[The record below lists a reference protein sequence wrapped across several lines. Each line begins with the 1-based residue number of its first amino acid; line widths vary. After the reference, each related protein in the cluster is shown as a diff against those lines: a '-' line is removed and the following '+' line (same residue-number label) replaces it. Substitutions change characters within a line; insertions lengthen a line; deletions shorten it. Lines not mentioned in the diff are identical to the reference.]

1 MSELFKQ
8 KKLLAVLATI
18 AVLAAA
24 FIWVL
29 LSSGP
34 LAKIKIVVTEVQEQQ
49 LKPALFGIGT
59 VEARNTYRI
68 ASNTVGRAAT
78 LNVDVGETVEAGEI
92 LGIID
97 VVDLDEK
104 INAQAALV
112 ESNKAQ
118 LNEAQARLD
127 YTSKQAERY
136 RKLLPSRSIS
146 EELDA
151 AKQHEWALA
160 RSQARSANSQLVRA
174 QAELLALQAQHD
186 DRYLRAPVS
195 GLIIARHI
203 DPGTTVLAGQTVFE
217 LIDPLQLWVDVRF
230 DQAGSMLLAQQQP
243 AQIILRSQELK
254 PHSGYVTRLEWLA
267 DAITEER
274 RAKVMF
280 SQQPKPTPSIGEL
293 AEVTVELPQLA
304 NTPVISNAAIIRQG
318 GKLGVWLVDDQQP
331 IFQPVTVG
339 RSDLNGN
346 VQILSGLSAGQQV
359 VLYSSKALTA
369 NSRIKQVKHLDLR
382 KYIL

>member
-160 RSQARSANSQLVRA
+160 RSQARSASSQLVRA

-203 DPGTTVLAGQTVFE
+203 DPGATVLAGQTVFE

-230 DQAGSMLLAQQQP
+230 DQAGSMLLAEQQP
-243 AQIILRSQELK
+243 TQIILRSQELQ
-254 PHSGYVTRLEWLA
+254 PHSGYVARLEWLA

-346 VQILSGLSAGQQV
+346 VQILSGLSIGQRV
-359 VLYSSKALTA
+359 VLYSNKALTA
-369 NSRIKQVKHLDLR
+369 NSRVQQVEQLVSTP
-382 KYIL
+382 